1 MSKPNKLINEK
12 SPYLLQ
18 HAFNPIDWYPWGPE
32 AFAKAQKENKPI
44 FLSIGYSTCHWCHV
58 MAHESF
64 EDEEVAQY
72 VNEHYVAIK
81 VDREERP
88 DIDSIYMRVCQ
99 MMTGRGG
106 WPLTIIM
113 TPDKIPFFSGT
124 YFPRTSRQNLPGI
137 LDLLKTLEHN
147 YHHEKEKRMNIEKT
161 VQQALLQTIQKKSEE
176 GLSRKVVKE
185 GFTEISSQY
194 DRVFGGF
201 GSGQKFP
208 QPQNLLFLLHYHQV
222 TKDPQALAMVEHTLK
237 QMVKGGIWDQIGFG
251 FSRYTI
257 DRRWK
262 TPHFEKM
269 LYDNALLLMVFTT
282 CFQITKDPFYE
293 EICEKLV
300 TFIDREMTSPE
311 GAFYSAIDADSE
323 GVEGKYYVWDYGEL
337 FDVLDQ
343 DQRDMFAEVHGLSQR
358 GNFEGKNI
366 IQGIQVNL
374 KETAQDYHISEQDL
388 KNRLE
393 EARETLFQIRSKRVR
408 PHTDDKVLA
417 SWNSLMIAALARA
430 GKVFPEKG
438 YFQKGEKALLFLEKT
453 LFRDGRMMARYRDGE
468 TKHLAYLDDYAF
480 LSWAYL
486 ELYETS
492 SDLRY
497 LQKAINLTEEMERL
511 FWDSQAGGF
520 FFSGN
525 DGEKMIAPD
534 KEITEGA
541 MPSGNSVA
549 GFVYAKLQKLTGET
563 KYGDRLYEM
572 YQLFHEDITRMPSS
586 APTLLKSLLI
596 MEYPGK
602 EVVLLGMKN
611 DPQRKMF
618 LEQLQKQYLPN
629 TVILTAENHLEFK
642 GIAEFASEY
651 PQKDEKTTIY
661 ICEDFMCQQ
670 PTTKVDEAIRT
681 ILNES

>member
-1 MSKPNKLINEK
+1 
-12 SPYLLQ
+12 
-18 HAFNPIDWYPWGPE
+18 
-32 AFAKAQKENKPI
+32 
-44 FLSIGYSTCHWCHV
+44 
-58 MAHESF
+58 
-64 EDEEVAQY
+64 
-72 VNEHYVAIK
+72 
-81 VDREERP
+81 
-88 DIDSIYMRVCQ
+88 
-99 MMTGRGG
+99 
-106 WPLTIIM
+106 
-113 TPDKIPFFSGT
+113 
-124 YFPRTSRQNLPGI
+124 
-137 LDLLKTLEHN
+137 
-147 YHHEKEKRMNIEKT
+147 
-161 VQQALLQTIQKKSEE
+161 
-176 GLSRKVVKE
+176 
-185 GFTEISSQY
+185 
-194 DRVFGGF
+194 
-201 GSGQKFP
+201 
-208 QPQNLLFLLHYHQV
+208 
-222 TKDPQALAMVEHTLK
+222 
-237 QMVKGGIWDQIGFG
+237 
-251 FSRYTI
+251 
-257 DRRWK
+257 
-262 TPHFEKM
+262 
-269 LYDNALLLMVFTT
+269 
-282 CFQITKDPFYE
+282 
-293 EICEKLV
+293 
-300 TFIDREMTSPE
+300 
-311 GAFYSAIDADSE
+311 
-323 GVEGKYYVWDYGEL
+323 
-337 FDVLDQ
+337 
-343 DQRDMFAEVHGLSQR
+343 
-358 GNFEGKNI
+358 
-366 IQGIQVNL
+366 
-374 KETAQDYHISEQDL
+374 
-388 KNRLE
+388 
-393 EARETLFQIRSKRVR
+393 
-408 PHTDDKVLA
+408 
-417 SWNSLMIAALARA
+417 
-430 GKVFPEKG
+430 
-438 YFQKGEKALLFLEKT
+438 
-453 LFRDGRMMARYRDGE
+453 MMARYRDGE

-497 LQKAINLTEEMERL
+497 LQKAINLTEEMEQL